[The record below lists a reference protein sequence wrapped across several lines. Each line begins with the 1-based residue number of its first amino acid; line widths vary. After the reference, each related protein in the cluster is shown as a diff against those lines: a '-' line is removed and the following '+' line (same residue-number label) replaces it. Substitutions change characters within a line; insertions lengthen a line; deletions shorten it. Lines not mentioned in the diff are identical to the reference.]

1 MLPRMVLRAM
11 YHRLEQVVLTIT
23 HPLRQ
28 QGMLSRTYYQLLWE
42 MKLLTLLIKYMLILE
57 IKKMSFLIGLRKIK
71 FLRLIQMTLS
81 ELEV

>member
-1 MLPRMVLRAM
+1 MH
-11 YHRLEQVVLTIT
+11 HRLKQVVLTIT
-23 HPLRQ
+23 HPLRL
-28 QGMLSRTYYQLLWE
+28 QGMLSRIYYQLLWE

-57 IKKMSFLIGLRKIK
+57 IKKMLFLIGLKKIK